1 MSSLRKMH
9 ILLLISDEAPVLN
22 YKISN
27 TIDMSFR
34 LNTDGK

>member
-9 ILLLISDEAPVLN
+9 ILLLISDEVPVLN

-27 TIDMSFR
+27 IIDMSFR
-34 LNTDGK
+34 LNIDGK